1 MELDTNQMVVSRTCA
16 IRKAHESVSEIFGVP
31 AETLAGKNLMLFI
44 PEHAHDGF
52 QSEWAS
58 IIAGI
63 TRSVYVN
70 AMHASE
76 HVVPLE
82 IVARILSEEALLLTL
97 LDLSHRAVVSA
108 ELNAV
113 RENYTLLSET
123 TTDGILQINNDLKI
137 LYANSAAETMLG
149 YDRGSLID
157 AGLATLF
164 PPAQY
169 SRYKK
174 LIMRYFVIDDRDRRS
189 TGMQNVMEALAQKK
203 GGDMVAV
210 ELSMGNSKGVGDSRL
225 LTCIIRDITLRKK
238 ADRRLR
244 YLAYHDK
251 LTSLGNRDRFS
262 ETLSRTLKEMKDKPD
277 HHAALLY
284 LDLDGFKKINDSLG
298 HEIGDAILKACAKR
312 LGNCLREDDEVYRFD
327 FEEIFRLGGDE
338 FTILLPFISK
348 PDDAAIVATRVIDK
362 LTQPYNIE
370 GWEAIKNIRMGVS
383 IGIAVIPRDGRDRT
397 TLLRNA
403 DAAMYRAKEK
413 GNSFEF
419 FATEMND
426 MAMERLL
433 MEQGIR
439 QALSANEFELYYQ
452 PIVDADRRIVSAEAL
467 IRWNHPQRGLLAP
480 GKFISLA
487 EEIDLIKPLGTWVLS
502 SACKHLKA
510 FHKVSNLDIPISVNL
525 APAQLDQR
533 DIGDTIGRILA
544 RTGLKPRHLHLE
556 LTETTIMENPE
567 LSRQKIDL
575 IKGMNQGVKVS
586 IDDFG
591 TGYSSLAY
599 LTRYAVDFLKI
610 DRSFVS
616 GMDKSENAKVIKT
629 IIDLATSLGFQVV
642 AEGVETE
649 NQLKQLIENKCLFFQ
664 GYLFSAPIHFKEMCE
679 LLKSGSFSSLVR

>member
-1 MELDTNQMVVSRTCA
+1 
-16 IRKAHESVSEIFGVP
+16 
-31 AETLAGKNLMLFI
+31 
-44 PEHAHDGF
+44 
-52 QSEWAS
+52 
-58 IIAGI
+58 
-63 TRSVYVN
+63 
-70 AMHASE
+70 
-76 HVVPLE
+76 
-82 IVARILSEEALLLTL
+82 
-97 LDLSHRAVVSA
+97 
-108 ELNAV
+108 
-113 RENYTLLSET
+113 
-123 TTDGILQINNDLKI
+123 
-137 LYANSAAETMLG
+137 
-149 YDRGSLID
+149 
-157 AGLATLF
+157 
-164 PPAQY
+164 
-169 SRYKK
+169 
-174 LIMRYFVIDDRDRRS
+174 
-189 TGMQNVMEALAQKK
+189 
-203 GGDMVAV
+203 MVAV

-262 ETLSRTLKEMKDKPD
+262 ETLSRTLKGMKDKPD

-348 PDDAAIVATRVIDK
+348 PEDAAIVARRVIDT

-413 GNSFEF
+413 GNSYEF
-419 FATEMND
+419 FTAAMND

-439 QALSANEFELYYQ
+439 QALSANEFVLYYQ
-452 PIVDADRRIVSAEAL
+452 PIVDADRKIVTAEAL
-467 IRWNHPQRGLLAP
+467 IRWNHPQRGLLGP
-480 GKFISLA
+480 EKFIPLA
-487 EEIDLIKPLGTWVLS
+487 EEIDLIRPLGTWVLS
-502 SACKHLKA
+502 TACKHLKA
-510 FHKVSNLDIPISVNL
+510 FHEVSEFDMPISINL

-533 DIGDTIGRILA
+533 DIGDTIGKILA
-544 RTGLKPRHLHLE
+544 RTGLEPKHLHLE
-556 LTETTIMENPE
+556 LTETMIMENPE

-575 IKGMNQGVKVS
+575 IKGMNEGVKVS

-591 TGYSSLAY
+591 TGYSSLSY
-599 LTRYAVDFLKI
+599 LTQYAVDFLKI

-616 GMDKSENAKVIKT
+616 GMDKSENVKVIKT
-629 IIDLATSLGFQVV
+629 IINLATSLGFQVV

-649 NQLKQLIENKCLFFQ
+649 NQLEQLIENECHFFQ
-664 GYLFSAPIHFKEMCE
+664 GFLFSGPLPFKQMGE
-679 LLKSGSFSSLVR
+679 LLKTGSFSAMVR